1 MQIADQIIK
10 AILGWVFVLFFW
22 IALFIPS
29 EVLALPEGGEI
40 AAGQGSINQP
50 TPQDLTINQN
60 TNNLIINWQGF
71 SIGSQESVQFIQPDV
86 SSVALNRVVGTD
98 PSQIAGRLSAN
109 GQVFITNPSGVIFL
123 PGSQVDVHGL
133 LATTLSISDQDFL
146 NRTYNFFQDS
156 NRSLAS
162 ILNEGNISATYVGL
176 LAPSVTNRGTIV
188 ANLGTVGLVSGESVS
203 MDFIGDGLINFVVD
217 QDVLGAVTD
226 FEGNAIDSRISNEG
240 LIRADG
246 GQVVL
251 LARDAGNIIRNVV
264 NQSGIIEARTVVEKE
279 GKIFLSGG
287 DNGVVNISGVL
298 DVSGDDAGEKG
309 GTVHVTGE
317 NVGLFGEANIE
328 ASGYAGGGEVLFG
341 GGVHGKGE
349 IPNATATFIS
359 ENASINADALKEGD
373 GGKIVVFAE
382 DTARIFGRLS
392 ARGGPISGNGG
403 FVETSGKK
411 SFEIFRTPDIGA
423 PNGAG
428 GEWLID
434 PFNVEV
440 VPGLGNININATSPF
455 QSIGDTAQLGVELIL
470 RALNGFGSVTITT
483 GAGGDVEAGNIN
495 WNAPLDYNGINN
507 NFLSLFANGSI
518 TFNQNIFDSVPG
530 DDRLNFQFFADSDN
544 NGSGDF
550 VVANG
555 VSLNSGNG
563 IFTIQASDI
572 NLNPGSL
579 LTSGGGLMQILSSNG
594 GTIGL
599 DGAAT
604 SGADSNICGGLAC
617 GMTLSGGELQSLVA
631 HLLRIG
637 NATNAD
643 ISVDGISA
651 AQSANIDLVDFQATN
666 PGASVNFV
674 NNPSTFN
681 SMKVFAGADINI
693 NSALNILGA
702 GAVFANILLI
712 EDQGG
717 FGNAGTILTEDG
729 HTVTIIT
736 DEFANGRANLT
747 DLAFLSQFDFV
758 VWGARGDGNKN
769 PLSDLVPQVVLDT
782 LDDYILGGGNL
793 LVTGVDTLG
802 FPADPGLAN
811 LVRSSTSGDLGSFDP
826 TWQTAAIDNFI
837 LNGPVGDFRNVSFTT
852 IGNDDDLLTAD
863 ATRGAMA
870 LATSAFSDRIIFT
883 SLAGGGSVGYW
894 NGGLFGQ
901 LTNAQLDFSN
911 GGIPQDIFRNWSSG
925 QGTNLFLQAQAGGA
939 INVSGILN
947 ATNPNPAITG
957 GLFSMA
963 AGNGINITANVTS
976 QGPATYDAGAG
987 LFSINGVD
995 VVSTDSPIT
1004 VIANDFFL
1012 ASTLDSGTAS
1022 TTLLSSTPG
1031 TSFSLGAGP
1040 GTFSLLDSELDNIL
1054 ASSLLIGDASTGPVN
1069 INGVSST
1076 TPVTLTTGSSVT
1088 FSGAEST
1095 FSNLLI
1101 NAAGDIILNTSVS
1114 TPDVNQGNFTAVA
1127 DSDGNSLGD
1136 FTIASTS
1143 TLSAAGDISISGN
1156 NINQNGTFNAGGA
1169 VNLVGNVQMPPLIP
1183 VLPPAQEQQLIQGEQ
1198 AGTFGAQF
1206 LENPATQTAAGC

>member
-1 MQIADQIIK
+1 MQVADYNHK
-10 AILGWVFVLFFW
+10 EILGWILVLFFW
-22 IALFIPS
+22 IFMFTPEYA
-29 EVLALPEGGEI
+29 LALPEGGEI
-40 AAGQGSINQP
+40 VAGQGSIHQP

-71 SIGSQESVQFIQPDV
+71 SIGSQQSVQFIQPDV
-86 SSVALNRVVGTD
+86 NSVALNRVVGTD
-98 PSQIAGRLSAN
+98 PSRIAGRLSAN

-133 LATTLSISDQDFL
+133 LATTLGISDQDFL
-146 NRTYNFFQDS
+146 NRTYNFFQDPGK
-156 NRSLAS
+156 SLAS
-162 ILNEGNISATYVGL
+162 ILNEGNISGSYVGL
-176 LAPSVTNRGTIV
+176 LAPSVTNRGTII
-188 ANLGTVGLVSGESVS
+188 ANLGSVGLVSGEAVS

-217 QDVLGAVTD
+217 QEVLGTVTD
-226 FEGNAIDSRISNEG
+226 LEGNAIDTRVSNEG
-240 LIRADG
+240 LIQADG
-246 GQVVL
+246 GQVIL
-251 LARDAGNIIRNVV
+251 LAKDAGSIIRNVV
-264 NQSGIIEARTVVEKE
+264 NQSGIIEARTVIEKE

-287 DNGVVNISGVL
+287 DHGVVSVSGVL
-298 DVSGDDAGEKG
+298 DASGDDEEEKG

-317 NVGLFGEANIE
+317 NIGLFGEAKIM

-341 GGVHGKGE
+341 GGLQGKGE
-349 IPNATATFIS
+349 IPNATATFIG
-359 ENASINADALKEGD
+359 ENTSIHADALKEGD
-373 GGKIVVFAE
+373 GGKIIVFAE

-411 SFEIFRTPDIGA
+411 SFEILRTPDIGA
-423 PNGAG
+423 SNGTG

-455 QSIGDTAQLGVELIL
+455 QSTLESAQLGIELIL

-483 GAGGDVEAGNIN
+483 GAGGVLEAGNII

-507 NFLSLFANGSI
+507 NALSLFANGSI

-530 DDRLNFQFFADSDN
+530 DDRLDLQFFADSDN

-579 LTSGGGLMQILSSNG
+579 LTSGGGRMQILATNG

-599 DGAAT
+599 DGAAA
-604 SGADSNICGGLAC
+604 SGTVSAICGGLAC

-651 AQSANIDLVDFQATN
+651 AQSANIDLVDFQATD
-666 PGASVNFV
+666 PLASVNFV
-674 NNPSTFN
+674 NNASTFN
-681 SMKVFAGADINI
+681 SLKALAGADINI
-693 NSALNILGA
+693 DAPLNILGA

-729 HTVTIIT
+729 HTVTIIN
-736 DEFANGRANLT
+736 DELANGRANLT

-758 VWGARGDGNKN
+758 VWGARGDGNQVS
-769 PLSDLVPQVVLDT
+769 LSGVIPQAVLDT
-782 LDDYILGGGNL
+782 LDQYIVAGGNL

-811 LVRSSTSGDLGSFDP
+811 LVRSSTSGDLASFDP
-826 TWQTAAIDNFI
+826 NWQTTAIDNFI
-837 LNGPVGDFRNVSFTT
+837 LNGAIGDFRNVSFTG
-852 IGNDDDLLTAD
+852 IGADDDLLTAD
-863 ATRGAMA
+863 ATRGAVT
-870 LATSAFSDRIIFT
+870 LATSALSERIIFT

-901 LTNAQLDFSN
+901 LTNAQPEFSDR
-911 GGIPQDIFRNWSSG
+911 GIPQDIFRNWSSG
-925 QGTNLFLQAQAGGA
+925 QGTNLFFQAQAGGA
-939 INVSGILN
+939 ININGTLN
-947 ATNPNPAITG
+947 ATNSAFTG
-957 GLFSMA
+957 GIFSMA
-963 AGNGINITANVTS
+963 ASNGINITANVTS
-976 QGPATYDAGAG
+976 QGPSIYDAGAG
-987 LFSINGVD
+987 VFSITGVD
-995 VVSTDSPIT
+995 VTSTDSPIT
-1004 VIANDFFL
+1004 VIATDFAI
-1012 ASTLDSGTAS
+1012 ASTLNSGTAS

-1031 TSFSLGAGP
+1031 ASFSLGAGP
-1040 GTFSLLDSELDNIL
+1040 GTFSILDSELDNIL
-1054 ASSLLIGDASTGPVN
+1054 ASGGLFIGDASTGPID

-1088 FSGAEST
+1088 FSGADST
-1095 FSNLLI
+1095 FSNLTI

-1127 DSDGNSLGD
+1127 DTDGNAIGD
-1136 FTIASTS
+1136 VTIASNS
-1143 TLSAAGDISISGN
+1143 TISAAGDISLTGT
-1156 NINQNGTFNAGGA
+1156 NINQNGTLDAGGA
-1169 VNLVGNVQMPPLIP
+1169 VNLVGNVQTAPPPP
-1183 VLPPAQEQQLIQGEQ
+1183 VIPPAVEQQLEQGEQ

-1206 LENPATQTAAGC
+1206 LENPATAAGC